1 MKECVIL
8 VNNEKSFWYQ
18 ELDFKTAFLLSK
30 SRSFKKTAQRPELTQ
45 IIAATKLPEVQINS
59 HVTNEVHRHESLYIG
74 AKQHI
79 DSDWILLY
87 DAHIA
92 PSPQVIES
100 LKKNMKSLNIES
112 LKILADTP
120 EAATTEKTLESGLKS
135 SFPTAQL
142 VYWPQ

>member
-8 VNNEKSFWYQ
+8 INNEKSFWYQ

-30 SRSFKKTAQRPELTQ
+30 TRSFKKSAQRPELTQ
-45 IIAATKLPEVQINS
+45 IIAATKLPEIK
-59 HVTNEVHRHESLYIG
+59 TNEHAVNDHHRHESLFIG

-79 DSDWILLY
+79 HTDWILLY

-92 PSPQVIES
+92 PTPAVIED

-112 LKILADTP
+112 LKILADTS
-120 EAATTEKTLESGLKS
+120 ETAVTEKTLESGLKS
-135 SFPTAQL
+135 SFPSAHI